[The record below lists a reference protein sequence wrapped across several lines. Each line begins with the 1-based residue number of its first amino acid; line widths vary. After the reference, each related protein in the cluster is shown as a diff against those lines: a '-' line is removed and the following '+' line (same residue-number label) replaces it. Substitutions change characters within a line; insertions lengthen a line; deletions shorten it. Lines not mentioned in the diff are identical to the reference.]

1 MGIQSIP
8 EHELARLREKAK
20 EITGS
25 QFDYQSSYTELL
37 SRRLNGEPLQYIE
50 EYVPFY
56 SIQIN
61 VDQRC
66 LIPRPETEYMI
77 EIIKNNIDMPKK
89 ILDVGTGT
97 GCIALMMKKLF
108 PDSEVHA
115 VDISNDAL
123 SLAKENAEINNLE
136 VNFYQSDLLSN
147 VETLDFDLIVANLPY
162 IPTSTLS
169 TLNKE
174 VIDYEPLIALDGG
187 EDGRLY
193 IDKLQNDLKNID
205 SKELVLVL
213 EVDTSHAESLLSLL
227 SSFTDWEDVKLEK
240 DLVERGRYIVARK

>member
-77 EIIKNNIDMPKK
+77 EIIKNNIDTPKK

-108 PDSEVHA
+108 PDAEVHA

-213 EVDTSHAESLLSLL
+213 EVDTSHAESLLS
-227 SSFTDWEDVKLEK
+227 SFTDWEDVKLEK
-240 DLVERGRYIVARK
+240 DLVERDRYIVAKK

>member
-1 MGIQSIP
+1 MGIQNIP

-25 QFDYQSSYTELL
+25 QFDYQSSYTDLL

-77 EIIKNNIDMPKK
+77 EIIKNNISTPKK
-89 ILDVGTGT
+89 ILDVGTGS

-115 VDISNDAL
+115 VDISNDAIT
-123 SLAKENAEINNLE
+123 LAKENAEINNLE
-136 VNFYQSDLLSN
+136 VNFYQSDLLTN
-147 VETLDFDLIVANLPY
+147 VEKLDFDLIVANLPY
-162 IPTSTLS
+162 VPTSNLPTLQ
-169 TLNKE
+169 KE

-187 EDGRLY
+187 EDGLLY
-193 IDKLQNDLKNID
+193 INKLLDNLKNTN
-205 SKELVLVL
+205 SNELVLVL
-213 EVDTSHAESLLSLL
+213 EVDISHAQSLRD
-227 SSFTDWEDVKLEK
+227 SFTDWKDVNLEK
-240 DLVERGRYIVARK
+240 DLVERDRYIVARK

>member
-77 EIIKNNIDMPKK
+77 EIIKNNIDLPKK

-108 PDSEVHA
+108 PDAEVHA

-136 VNFYQSDLLSN
+136 VNFYQSDLLNN

-213 EVDTSHAESLLSLL
+213 EVDTSHAESLLS
-227 SSFTDWEDVKLEK
+227 SFTDWEDVKLEK
-240 DLVERGRYIVARK
+240 DLVERDRYIVAKK

>member
-1 MGIQSIP
+1 MGIQNIP

-77 EIIKNNIDMPKK
+77 EIIKNNISAPKK
-89 ILDVGTGT
+89 ILDVGTGS

-115 VDISNDAL
+115 VDISNDAIT
-123 SLAKENAEINNLE
+123 LAKENAEINNLE
-136 VNFYQSDLLSN
+136 VNFYQSDLLTN
-147 VETLDFDLIVANLPY
+147 VEKLDFDLIVANLPY
-162 IPTSTLS
+162 IPTSNLPTLQ
-169 TLNKE
+169 KE

-187 EDGRLY
+187 EDGLLY
-193 IDKLQNDLKNID
+193 INKLLDNLKNTDSNDL
-205 SKELVLVL
+205 LLVL
-213 EVDTSHAESLLSLL
+213 EVDTSHAQCLRDSI
-227 SSFTDWEDVKLEK
+227 TDWKDVKLEK
-240 DLVERGRYIVARK
+240 DLV

>member
-1 MGIQSIP
+1 MGLQNIP

-25 QFDYQSSYTELL
+25 QFDYQLSYTDLL

-77 EIIKNNIDMPKK
+77 EIIKNNISAPKK
-89 ILDVGTGT
+89 ILDVGTGS

-115 VDISNDAL
+115 VDISNDAIT
-123 SLAKENAEINNLE
+123 LAKENAEINNLE
-136 VNFYQSDLLSN
+136 VNFYQSDLLTN
-147 VETLDFDLIVANLPY
+147 VEKLDFDLIVANLPY
-162 IPTSTLS
+162 IPTSNLPTLQ
-169 TLNKE
+169 KE

-187 EDGRLY
+187 EDGLLY
-193 IDKLQNDLKNID
+193 INKLLDNLKNTDSNDL
-205 SKELVLVL
+205 LLVL
-213 EVDTSHAESLLSLL
+213 EVDTSHAQSLRDSI
-227 SSFTDWEDVKLEK
+227 TDWKDVKLEK
-240 DLVERGRYIVARK
+240 DLVERDRYIVARK